1 MGDLLASPSAPDA
14 ITPILGYRL
23 WEVRGEALCSLWFS
37 AIPWA
42 PQQKLRAACYEAQG
56 PFPSAVLK
64 RDRPLHA
71 APDPRCR
78 CGLYAASDPEDL
90 PRRWSGTREVIVCGV
105 VALWGRVLVGERGWR
120 GEFARP
126 LALSYEE
133 HSGLC
138 GKLAADCGGV
148 HCRSAMGRRKER
160 RDYQPRRRSDRGAG
174 LRRGVARRSARRAC
188 VIFAVAAEVVRNPGG
203 SRAA

>member
-1 MGDLLASPSAPDA
+1 VGDLLASPSAPDA

-138 GKLAADCGGV
+138 GKLAVGDPDW
-148 HCRSAMGRRKER
+148 RRFFIAAAAER
-160 RDYQPRRRSDRGAG
+160 YRVPVLPRILDAY
-174 LRRGVARRSARRAC
+174 
-188 VIFAVAAEVVRNPGG
+188 AVAAEVVRNPGG